1 MKDTTTNSPDESLK
15 IKTKQPEKVVGYKL
29 EGKRKARWKNNKQ
42 EQSGT
47 RTAKNMEEQKRVIE
61 KYSSIEAFKNSKYKT
76 MGTFIRFE
84 LGLEGYGSR

>member
-1 MKDTTTNSPDESLK
+1 MK
-15 IKTKQPEKVVGYKL
+15 KQQARAIWYAY
-29 EGKRKARWKNNKQ
+29 RK
-42 EQSGT
+42 
-47 RTAKNMEEQKRVIE
+47 KNMEEQKRVIE